1 MLSWGSSADSGA
13 GSEDVTATAGVAF
26 PPLNVAHA
34 PAARR
39 DRLATFAAVGPCSAF
54 LVLGFVIPIGY
65 VLILSVTNPSVS
77 LANYHQIIAS
87 PLYLRILRNTFTTS
101 FLITVVCVLTGYPVS
116 YVMARGYG
124 VIPRLLL
131 AVVAISFWT
140 SFLVRTYA
148 WLVILGNSGPIAAAY
163 KLLNLGAMP
172 QLLFTSFSSDLGMTQ
187 ILLPYM
193 ILAIYGVMRRIE
205 PNYVRAAESLGA
217 PPFTSFRLVYFPLTL
232 PGVASGAILV
242 FTLCLGFYVTPIL
255 LGTPRDMM
263 ISQLIDQQVEELLN
277 WGFAAA
283 IAVVLLVATMVVLAV
298 YDRFL
303 GLDRLWG

>member
-1 MLSWGSSADSGA
+1 MVSADDRGGREA
-13 GSEDVTATAGVAF
+13 VTTAAGVTL
-26 PPLNVAHA
+26 PSLIVEQA
-34 PAARR
+34 PAVRR
-39 DRLATFAAVGPCSAF
+39 DRLATFAAVGPCSIF
-54 LVLGFVIPIGY
+54 LVLAFVLPVAY
-65 VLILSVTNPSVS
+65 VLILSVTEPSVS
-77 LANYHQIIAS
+77 LVNYRHIIAS

-101 FLITVVCVLTGYPVS
+101 FLITLVCVLTGYPVA
-116 YVMARGYG
+116 YVMARGSG
-124 VIPRLLL
+124 ILPGLLL

-148 WLVILGNSGPIAAAY
+148 WLVILGNSGPIAALY
-163 KLLNLGAMP
+163 KLLGLGAMP
-172 QLLFTSFSSDLGMTQ
+172 QLLFTAFSSDLGMTQ

-217 PPFTSFRLVYFPLTL
+217 PPFTCFRLVYFPLTL
-232 PGVASGAILV
+232 PGMASGAILV

-283 IAVVLLVATMVVLAV
+283 IAAVLLVATLIVLTV